1 MERADTDAKQQDLN
15 TLTLSEFADF
25 LRQSGYTRRL
35 IDLAR
40 DEDLGEPAH
49 DWTGE
54 LMFGP
59 DDQSSV
65 LMRSRET
72 GVVAGL
78 AFLQDLVDAFEGMGK
93 IRWSAK
99 VNDGDRVEPGTVLAE
114 LSGNARALVA
124 LERTML
130 NLISRLSGIAA
141 RTNQFVQL
149 VETTNAKI
157 CDTRKTTPGLRAF
170 EKYAVRCGGGTTH
183 RMGLYDA
190 VLIKDNHLAG
200 IEGKDLATKIES
212 VAYKIDNEGTRLW
225 FVQVEV
231 DTLEQFKEVLDAK
244 AGVVEIVLLDNMTTQ
259 QLTQAVKLRD
269 ESDSRILL
277 EASGGVSQDTVT
289 QIAQTGVDRISI
301 GGLTHQAQSLDIGL
315 DSV

>member
-1 MERADTDAKQQDLN
+1 MERADTHAKQQDLN
-15 TLTLSEFADF
+15 TLTLPEFANF
-25 LRQSGYTRRL
+25 LRQSGYTGRL

-40 DEDLGEPAH
+40 DEDLGEPTH

-54 LMFGP
+54 LMFAP
-59 DDQSSV
+59 DDRSSV

-72 GVVAGL
+72 GIVAGL
-78 AFLQDLVDAFEGMGK
+78 AFLNDLVDAFDGIGE
-93 IRWSAK
+93 IRWTAK

-114 LSGNARALVA
+114 FSGNARALVA

-141 RTNQFVQL
+141 RTNLFVQL
-149 VETTNAKI
+149 VESTNTKI

-212 VAYKIDNEGTRLW
+212 VAHKIDKEGTKLW

-231 DTLEQFKEVLDAK
+231 DTLDQFKEVLRAK

-259 QLTQAVKLRD
+259 QLSQAVKLRD
-269 ESDSRILL
+269 ESGSGILL
-277 EASGGVSQDTVT
+277 EASGGVSHDTVA
-289 QIAQTGVDRISI
+289 QIARTGVDRISI